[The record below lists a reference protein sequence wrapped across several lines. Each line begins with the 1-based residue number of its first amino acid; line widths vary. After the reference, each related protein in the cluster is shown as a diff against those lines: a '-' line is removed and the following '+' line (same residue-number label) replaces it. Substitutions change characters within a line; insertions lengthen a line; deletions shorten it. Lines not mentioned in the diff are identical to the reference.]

1 MSSFTGKS
9 FKDYMASVK
18 EKGQILDNSFGTDK
32 KEIVNVEKTANDI
45 IKEHLQ
51 NSGFQIENLIIED
64 KNIEIEFSSLKKEHE
79 KQLIETFAK
88 LNLMCENTVLNEF
101 NFKASLKKK

>member
-32 KEIVNVEKTANDI
+32 KEIVNVKKTANDI

-51 NSGFQIENLIIED
+51 SIHNNTLLSLIIIITVFIRII
-64 KNIEIEFSSLKKEHE
+64 NIIEII
-79 KQLIETFAK
+79 QII
-88 LNLMCENTVLNEF
+88 
-101 NFKASLKKK
+101 